1 MQSDKTK
8 LYLNLRI
15 LFTVLSALC
24 VAAVIPMGVA
34 VGLMGSLIFAGL
46 AFMFYLVMLTFKL
59 KHESLTSDK
68 QTKTEPNETSIDE
81 EGDEK

>member
-1 MQSDKTK
+1 
-8 LYLNLRI
+8 
-15 LFTVLSALC
+15 
-24 VAAVIPMGVA
+24 MGVA

-81 EGDEK
+81 KGDEK